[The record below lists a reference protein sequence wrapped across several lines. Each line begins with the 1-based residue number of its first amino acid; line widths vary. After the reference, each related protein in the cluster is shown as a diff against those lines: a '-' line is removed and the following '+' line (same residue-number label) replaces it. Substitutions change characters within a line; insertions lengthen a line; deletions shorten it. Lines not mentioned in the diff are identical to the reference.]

1 MERSTPAPETFR
13 TRTLLR
19 ALVLAADALW
29 IAIFCMLL
37 QYRGASGSTF
47 CSAAFF
53 ILLFSTC
60 AWFYGRLAYTVG
72 ERGLTVRTIGD
83 ERHFAFSEILGVD
96 VHPSLV
102 GTSYAVRTRRGAIQ
116 FTSMLADHE
125 RLCRLIVTA
134 AGLSAE

>member
-1 MERSTPAPETFR
+1 M
-13 TRTLLR
+13 LLR

-72 ERGLTVRTIGD
+72 ERGLTVRTIGV
-83 ERHFAFSEILGVD
+83 ERHIAFSEILGVD

-102 GTSYAVRTRRGAIQ
+102 GTSYAVRTRRGAFQ

>member
-1 MERSTPAPETFR
+1 M
-13 TRTLLR
+13 
-19 ALVLAADALW
+19 
-29 IAIFCMLL
+29 
-37 QYRGASGSTF
+37 
-47 CSAAFF
+47 
-53 ILLFSTC
+53 
-60 AWFYGRLAYTVG
+60 
-72 ERGLTVRTIGD
+72 RTIGD